1 MKLIL
6 KSNAKTNEVA
16 DMFYSIDRIV
26 EEVAV
31 CIGDN
36 EEFLLL
42 SVENIIGSYQI
53 GSILVEDGNG
63 YYIPVQEE
71 EERRRNDNFELA
83 ESLFDE

>member
-1 MKLIL
+1 
-6 KSNAKTNEVA
+6 
-16 DMFYSIDRIV
+16 MFYSIDRIV

-63 YYIPVQEE
+63 YYIPVPEE